1 MTTPKNVQVT
11 ASSRGISEAMM
22 ELEDAF
28 KLADPDDSWVDK
40 AKCHAGDGIKWF
52 PDQGER
58 MQTKIAKEYCFD
70 CQVKAECLSYAMKNE
85 IIHGI
90 WGGKSAYERKIIF
103 KSRKYNAKMGL

>member
-1 MTTPKNVQVT
+1 MTIPKNVTVT
-11 ASSRGISEAMM
+11 ASSLGESEAVM

-28 KLADPDDSWVDK
+28 KLVDPDDLWVER

-58 MQTKIAKEYCFD
+58 MQTKIAKEYCLS
-70 CQVKAECLSYAMKNE
+70 CVVKAECLNYAMKNE

-90 WGGKSAYERKIIF
+90 WGGKSSYERKIMF
-103 KSRKYNAKMGL
+103 KSRRYNAKMGI